1 MELLILLM
9 ILFVGMSLFMMFG
22 FIIIKFFPIFLII
35 IIYNM
40 IKNRNRPK
48 RPRGTYYYKTGN
60 QQDFEDFFKNY
71 TGQSGQYS
79 NRGNGTGS
87 RNTFG
92 GNPFEDKSKYY
103 KILDLQQGA
112 TKDEIK
118 KAFRE
123 KAKLHHPDKFSNES
137 ENVRNHHEEKFKEI
151 NEAYNKLNG

>member
-9 ILFVGMSLFMMFG
+9 VLFVGISLFMMFG
-22 FIIIKFFPIFLII
+22 FIIIKFFPIILII
-35 IIYNM
+35 ILYNT

-48 RPRGTYYYKTGN
+48 RTKTYYYKTGN

-71 TGQSGQYS
+71 TGQSGNYS
-79 NRGNGTGS
+79 NRGNGSGS
-87 RNTFG
+87 RNSFG
-92 GNPFEDKSKYY
+92 GSPFEDKTKYY
-103 KILDLQQGA
+103 RTLDLQQGA
-112 TKDEIK
+112 SKEQIK

-137 ENVRNHHEEKFKEI
+137 ENVRNSHEEKFKEI

>member
-9 ILFVGMSLFMMFG
+9 ILFVGISLFMMFG
-22 FIIIKFFPIFLII
+22 FIIIKFFPIILII

-48 RPRGTYYYKTGN
+48 RTRTYYYKTGN

-71 TGQSGQYS
+71 TGQSGNYYNGS
-79 NRGNGTGS
+79 NGNGS

-92 GNPFEDKSKYY
+92 SSPFEDKSKYY
-103 KILDLQQGA
+103 RTLGIQEGA
-112 TKDEIK
+112 SKEEIK

-123 KAKLHHPDKFSNES
+123 KAKMHHPDKFSNEP
-137 ENVRNHHEEKFKEI
+137 ENIRNDHEEKFKKI
-151 NEAYNKLNG
+151 NEAYNKLNN